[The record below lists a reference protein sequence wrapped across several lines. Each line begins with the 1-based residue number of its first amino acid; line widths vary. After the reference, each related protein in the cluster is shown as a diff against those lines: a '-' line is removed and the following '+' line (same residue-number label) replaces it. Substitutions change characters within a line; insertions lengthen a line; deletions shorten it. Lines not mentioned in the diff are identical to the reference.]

1 MFIYQSL
8 EIVGKPIVLWWKCHC
23 IACLVKLACAFTFF
37 QMFLKRTKL
46 FEEMCSY
53 NFKIDSACYDHKMDN
68 SLFTNELWIISLAR
82 LMRLYFLKKIQ
93 IKKRLFY
100 MHRVYPKW
108 YSELWGMIIHDKTD
122 IFCVGNGRLNPSIQA
137 KIQDGLQ
144 KAKSRFLFV
153 TATITKISLW
163 NLQYYVSLVSENY
176 YDIQRKAFVAL

>member
-1 MFIYQSL
+1 MKMSLYSLFGKTCVRIYIFSNVL
-8 EIVGKPIVLWWKCHC
+8 EKDEIVWRNV
-23 IACLVKLACAFTFF
+23 
-37 QMFLKRTKL
+37 FL
-46 FEEMCSY
+46 

-68 SLFTNELWIISLAR
+68 SLFTNELWMISLAR
-82 LMRLYFLKKIQ
+82 LMQLYFLKKIQ

-108 YSELWGMIIHDKTD
+108 WSELWGMIIYDKRD

-163 NLQYYVSLVSENY
+163 NLQYYISLFSENY